1 MRLYYDHI
9 AEVEEERSDSEEDEE
24 AEAQKSIFQDKN
36 DEEEGEVKWVISL
49 S

>member
-24 AEAQKSIFQDKN
+24 GEAQKSIF
-36 DEEEGEVKWVISL
+36 
-49 S
+49 